1 MPRKSPNQLHWESVE
16 RQQLVDEYNRFLQE
30 NGYENNSKNAALFVN
45 RKGMVGMKARDT
57 VESLSG
63 SLPPFYD

>member
-1 MPRKSPNQLHWESVE
+1 MPRKSPNQLHWESIE

-30 NGYENNSKNAALFVN
+30 NGYENNPDNANLFVI

-57 VESLSG
+57 IEALAG
-63 SLPPFYD
+63 GLPAFYD